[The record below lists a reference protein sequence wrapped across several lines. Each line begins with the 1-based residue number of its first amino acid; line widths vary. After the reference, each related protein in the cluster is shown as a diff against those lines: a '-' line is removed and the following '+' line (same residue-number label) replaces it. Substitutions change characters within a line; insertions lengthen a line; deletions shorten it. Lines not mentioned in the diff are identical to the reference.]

1 MGCAPRLCPG
11 QSPWSGGS
19 AAKPQKLKVFCFTVF
34 SEARTEIKRF
44 DQFLRMTAQ
53 NGRKH
58 ARMCLCGAAADPR
71 EGRGGDRPLN
81 WGPKKSPPNKN
92 MARPKNTHICKP
104 PFACHN
110 ALKLT
115 YSNLEFPN
123 FPGEDPRTP
132 LFKGRGG

>member
-1 MGCAPRLCPG
+1 MSMGCAPRLCPG

-81 WGPKKSPPNKN
+81 LGPKKSPPQIKSW
-92 MARPKNTHICKP
+92 RDLKTHTFANP
-104 PFACHN
+104 PLHAIM
-110 ALKLT
+110 
-115 YSNLEFPN
+115 
-123 FPGEDPRTP
+123 R
-132 LFKGRGG
+132 